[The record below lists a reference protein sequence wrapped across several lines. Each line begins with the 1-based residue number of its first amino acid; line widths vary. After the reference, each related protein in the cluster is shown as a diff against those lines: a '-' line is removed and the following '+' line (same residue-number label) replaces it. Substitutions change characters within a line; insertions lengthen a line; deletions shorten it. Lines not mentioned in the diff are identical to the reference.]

1 MDNFYCRSVTAADA
15 GLLELTGLARA
26 AVAGDERALDLFSSW
41 RPKTGKVGAYG
52 LGETRYGVFWLG
64 VSQFFNQFRFSL
76 QEIPPSKIA
85 ARKHSIQIPL
95 EKFPP
100 IQIPGY
106 FPGGKLS
113 AAKIKYHIRLKKL
126 QTKLFRGGVP
136 LELGV
141 FVYHFLQVS
150 QL

>member
-1 MDNFYCRSVTAADA
+1 MGYFDLGCLNFSTNSD
-15 GLLELTGLARA
+15 
-26 AVAGDERALDLFSSW
+26 F
-41 RPKTGKVGAYG
+41 
-52 LGETRYGVFWLG
+52 RYKK
-64 VSQFFNQFRFSL
+64 FRQVRL
-76 QEIPPSKIA
+76 PPGNILP
-85 ARKHSIQIPL
+85 IQIPL
-95 EKFPP
+95 ETFPP

-150 QL
+150 QF